1 MHGIL
6 TIKFTDM
13 RYLFHLMFYRAYK
26 LYYSKKKN
34 DVEDSIDEAVFFLSG
49 IIFLI
54 FVSIVLNFFVYW
66 SDSDEPII
74 IDSLWGVLLFIPV
87 WYSLNR
93 YFNKKRSL
101 EIIAYF
107 DTKEKTEIPWYLYN
121 LIIIIFVVEIL
132 CIFLPLV
139 WAAIYY
145 NYISAP
151 K

>member
-1 MHGIL
+1 
-6 TIKFTDM
+6 
-13 RYLFHLMFYRAYK
+13 MFYRAYK

-54 FVSIVLNFFVYW
+54 FASIVLNVFVYW

-74 IDSLWGVLLFIPV
+74 IDSLWGALVLIPV
-87 WYSLNR
+87 WYFLNR

-107 DTKEKTEIPWYLYN
+107 DARKNEIPWYLYN
-121 LIIIIFVVEIL
+121 LLIIIFGVEIL
-132 CIFLPLV
+132 CIFVPLI

-145 NYISAP
+145 NFISP
-151 K
+151 PR